1 MTTKESIRS
10 KVIEMLDDIRPHLE
24 KKLDYLLDSG
34 AIDFEN
40 TEDNYLVPKNIMQVL
55 AKEMGFQY
63 ENFRADRKTKK
74 QIIEFYAVIR
84 TSSL

>member
-1 MTTKESIRS
+1 MTTKENVRS

-24 KKLDYLLDSG
+24 KKLDNLLDSG
-34 AIDFEN
+34 VIDFEN
-40 TEDNYLVPKNIMQVL
+40 TEDNYSVPKNIIQAL
-55 AKEMGFQY
+55 AKEMNFQY
-63 ENFRADRKTKK
+63 QNIYADRKTKK